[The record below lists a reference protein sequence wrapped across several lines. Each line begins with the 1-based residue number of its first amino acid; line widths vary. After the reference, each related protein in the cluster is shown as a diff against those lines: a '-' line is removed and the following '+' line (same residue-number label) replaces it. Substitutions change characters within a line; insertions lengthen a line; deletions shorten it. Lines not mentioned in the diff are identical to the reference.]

1 MPHSLVGA
9 CQSCLMPFSKDR
21 ERAEYCSYCY
31 SDGALCYT
39 GTDVRAF
46 KRAARAAM
54 VARGVSPLKAR
65 LYAFMAGFAA
75 RWRKG

>member
-1 MPHSLVGA
+1 
-9 CQSCLMPFSKDR
+9 MPFSKDPKGKDR

-31 SDGALCYT
+31 SDGALCYA

-65 LYAFMAGFAA
+65 LYAFMAGFAP